1 MMKHKFLFFGLMLAA
16 FSYSA
21 FGYGYLDAYGKGSVM
36 PGVDAVSHG
45 FGGVSSVDVGGMN
58 LFANP
63 AELASFNPAINT
75 SIGALILKQSVDDG
89 LGKHTLTYAG
99 LGASSIQLGLDI
111 SNFDIA
117 LGIAKIRDFTYKGE
131 YFFVD
136 STTPET
142 VIAGFENLSVSGS
155 TWESAFGVG
164 TQIIP
169 GTNVG
174 IAGGYRFGDVKY
186 NYNWHHFN
194 ETIPDS
200 TVNWVTD
207 TTGIA
212 WKAGVSQSI
221 GVSTSVGIVYSSATD
236 NCPASIAG
244 GIRVGNLGAFSP
256 GFGVE
261 ARIYD
266 YEDNKHWVANIFG
279 GMHPEHN
286 LYFRGALV
294 LSSRGGS
301 DSNASIGLSAGAT
314 VDLGRI
320 DISGAFNYGNETR
333 DDEVLGFPEAQSIQ
347 DIVTAFSF
355 GATFDL

>member
-1 MMKHKFLFFGLMLAA
+1 MKHQFLLLGLVL
-16 FSYSA
+16 SVISTSA
-21 FGYGYLDAYGKGSVM
+21 LGYGYLDALSKGSVM

-63 AELASFNPAINT
+63 AELVSFNPAINT
-75 SIGALILKQSVDDG
+75 SIGALILKQTVDDG

-99 LGASSIQLGLDI
+99 LGASSIQLGFEAA
-111 SNFDIA
+111 NMDIA
-117 LGIAKIRDFTYKGE
+117 LGIAKIRDYTYKGE
-131 YFFVD
+131 YFFID
-136 STTPET
+136 TNPE
-142 VIAGFENLSVSGS
+142 ILISGFENLTISGG
-155 TWESAFGVG
+155 TWESALGIG
-164 TQIIP
+164 AQITP
-169 GTNVG
+169 GTNLG
-174 IAGGYRFGDVKY
+174 IAGGYRFGEVSYK
-186 NYNWHHFN
+186 YNWHHFN
-194 ETIPDS
+194 ESIPDS
-200 TVNWVTD
+200 SETWTTD
-207 TTGIA
+207 ETGIA
-212 WKAGVSQSI
+212 WRAGLSQAIGASTTAGV
-221 GVSTSVGIVYSSATD
+221 VYSSATD
-236 NCPASIAG
+236 NCPASVAG

-266 YEDNKHWVANIFG
+266 TEENKHWVANIFG

-301 DSNASIGLSAGAT
+301 ESNATVGLAIGAT
-314 VDLGRI
+314 VDLGRTNI
-320 DISGAFNYGNETR
+320 TGAFNYGNETR
-333 DDEVLGFPEAQSIQ
+333 NEGVLGFPDAQSIQ